1 MDAWKQFFVRAGIPN
16 EIAQRYAKSFH
27 TNRITKEMLPD
38 LDKST
43 LAELGVTAIG
53 DQLSILRRIKAAKSA
68 LERIG
73 DEMEDEEDSEV
84 QKLPTKPSAS
94 RSRITAPEVFASTA
108 SELRRGKPPPDR
120 NEIYHVKMPVGN
132 THRTRQILQKAE
144 KMRQQGLA
152 VRGTTGVRQGGRSVS
167 PVDKSSLAARM
178 QRKQSS
184 EVSSTTTIDRHG
196 DRRHLHGHGHGHGS
210 AKISRIATSSIKKTI
225 INRPSLTSRLTVAPS
240 GSSQSIRVHMEE
252 SATRRQA
259 SRIEGRLQKT
269 SGARSGRR
277 GNVVLEYA
285 EPDEY
290 EEVMEDDQM
299 MYEEV
304 VTMPMRHRVSYSGSG
319 RPSQSATSA
328 PISSRIQYSDSSRRQ
343 NSSGQSVHS
352 RVTFR
357 R

>member
-184 EVSSTTTIDRHG
+184 GEFDAHISRISQFFVIVEVSSTTTIDRHG

-210 AKISRIATSSIKKTI
+210 AKISRIATSSIKK
-225 INRPSLTSRLTVAPS
+225 
-240 GSSQSIRVHMEE
+240 
-252 SATRRQA
+252 
-259 SRIEGRLQKT
+259 
-269 SGARSGRR
+269 
-277 GNVVLEYA
+277 
-285 EPDEY
+285 
-290 EEVMEDDQM
+290 
-299 MYEEV
+299 
-304 VTMPMRHRVSYSGSG
+304 
-319 RPSQSATSA
+319 
-328 PISSRIQYSDSSRRQ
+328 
-343 NSSGQSVHS
+343 
-352 RVTFR
+352 
-357 R
+357 